1 MQLFRRRRWPR
12 GDWFALGEAF
22 LVLAAVRLSL
32 AMMNFKRVERLTVA
46 LVRRLAPRPADGTP
60 EDDARMGR
68 AVRRAALLVPGAK
81 CLAQATAGMIV
92 WARRGQRSRMT
103 IGVKLDSQEAFGA
116 HAWLETRHGIPVGGA
131 EAAQFSP
138 LMTIDPYA

>member
-1 MQLFRRRRWPR
+1 MSMNNKEKYSKWIKEKARE
-12 GDWFALGEAF
+12 LGFSYCGISKAVF
-22 LVLAAVRLSL
+22 L
-32 AMMNFKRVERLTVA
+32 EEE
-46 LVRRLAPRPADGTP
+46 APRLENWLKRNMHGSMSYMENHFDKRLDP
-60 EDDARMGR
+60 R
-68 AVRRAALLVPGAK
+68 LLVPGAR

-103 IGVKLDSQEAFGA
+103 IGVKLDGLDAKEAFGA
-116 HAWLETRHGIPVGGA
+116 HAWLETPHGIPVGGA